1 MDSHMD
7 NGRSSLF
14 FAHKSAT
21 KRKEKE
27 KKKMNKVKDENLP
40 T

>member
-1 MDSHMD
+1 MD
-7 NGRSSLF
+7 NYKNSFF

-21 KRKEKE
+21 KMKRKKKE
-27 KKKMNKVKDENLP
+27 KKRMNKVKDENLP